1 MKYHLRDILGTI
13 QLNALGQEYNI
24 TGFEAALGVAYTVSA
39 EKDKAMYVCRRT
51 GTVDMPSFTE
61 VASVRAC
68 K

>member
-1 MKYHLRDILGTI
+1 MKYHLRDILGTV
-13 QLNALGQEYNI
+13 QLNALGQEYSI

-39 EKDKAMYVCRRT
+39 EHDMAIYVCKNS
-51 GTVDMPSFTE
+51 GTVDWPAYTE